1 MKLLLDTQ
9 ALIWFLEGDARLTPP
24 AQQAIE
30 DQANL
35 KYISMASGWEM
46 AIKAALGKLKLPLP
60 FPELFPGRLE
70 ALGLIIFPIQPH
82 HLHCLLTMP
91 RHHGDPFD
99 RLLVA
104 QALSENFTVVG
115 NDAAFDAYGVRR
127 HW

>member
-1 MKLLLDTQ
+1 MNLLLDTQ
-9 ALIWFLEGDARLTPP
+9 ALIWFLEGDVRLTPP

-30 DQANL
+30 TPENL
-35 KYISMASGWEM
+35 KYVSMASGWEM
-46 AIKAALGKLKLPLP
+46 AIKTALGKLKLPLP

-70 ALGLIIFPIQPH
+70 ALGLLILPIQSH
-82 HLHCLLTMP
+82 HFHRLLSLP

-115 NDAAFDAYGVRR
+115 NDAAFDTYGVRR